1 MGLYQLIGASVLLTL
16 MTPESESQLS
26 DCGKP
31 ALNTRIVG
39 GAVAPEGSWPWQV
52 SLQISS
58 HFCGGSL
65 INSEWVLTAAHCII
79 SNIGSAKLVLGLQS
93 LTGTNPNK
101 VTRTVALVI
110 RHPGFSI
117 STQDNDIALIKL
129 SSAVTFNS
137 YISPVCLAAASS
149 TFYSGVDSWV
159 TGWGNI
165 GSGVSLPSPQNL
177 MEVKIPVVGN
187 RRCKCS
193 GYKTTD
199 ITDNMICAGL
209 LEGGKDS
216 CQGDS
221 GGPMVSKQNG
231 RWIQSGIVSFG
242 VGCAQ
247 PNYPGVYARVS
258 QYESWIKAQIATNQP
273 GFMTYTSTGTNSD
286 LSVSC
291 TGVPPIVSPTTTT
304 PTTTTPTTTTTTT
317 TATTTPTT
325 TANTTTTT
333 STTKPTTKPLTTTA
347 SAAIKLTTTNIIKP
361 TTKATSTSAPSPT
374 TTTTTTSTPWPV
386 ACGEA
391 PLNSG
396 SPDGSLSSEG
406 EWPWMASLQKGGK
419 HVCGGTLVSEDK
431 VLTNANCIPEDSDAS
446 QYTVVLGR
454 LKQNGSNPSEQ
465 PVAVGNVT
473 RSNLTGSNI
482 ALLQLSDKPKLTDYV
497 RPICL
502 DNGRTFPEGSTC
514 WAAGWSS
521 VNGGADKVLL
531 KFQTEVLSC
540 GIDSGNTFCT
550 GVFTQQQGY
559 SGDPLMCQQE
569 GSWFQVVVLSSAEIS
584 TRYKRQAPFMSFEK
598 LDRFQNFL
606 IRSLGSFLTPVIR
619 NGINGTNSTNSTNS
633 TTAAATVAMTT
644 SRATQNPFASVLCLH
659 LLLLAPC
666 LHLLS

>member
-1 MGLYQLIGASVLLTL
+1 MS
-16 MTPESESQLS
+16 
-26 DCGKP
+26 
-31 ALNTRIVG
+31 
-39 GAVAPEGSWPWQV
+39 
-52 SLQISS
+52 
-58 HFCGGSL
+58 F
-65 INSEWVLTAAHCII
+65 
-79 SNIGSAKLVLGLQS
+79 
-93 LTGTNPNK
+93 K
-101 VTRTVALVI
+101 VRRTC
-110 RHPGFSI
+110 
-117 STQDNDIALIKL
+117 Q
-129 SSAVTFNS
+129 
-137 YISPVCLAAASS
+137 AASS
-149 TFYSGVDSWV
+149 SGTREPTM
-159 TGWGNI
+159 TGNNL
-165 GSGVSLPSPQNL
+165 SLPSPQNL

-304 PTTTTPTTTTTTT
+304 PTTTTPT
-317 TATTTPTT
+317 
-325 TANTTTTT
+325 
-333 STTKPTTKPLTTTA
+333 
-347 SAAIKLTTTNIIKP
+347 
-361 TTKATSTSAPSPT
+361 
-374 TTTTTTSTPWPV
+374 V

-431 VLTNANCIPEDSDAS
+431 VLTNANCIPEDSDGS
-446 QYTVVLGR
+446 EYTVVLGR

-482 ALLQLSDKPKLTDYV
+482 ALLQLSDKPKLTNYV

-502 DNGRTFPEGSTC
+502 DKGRTFPEGSTC

-521 VNGGADKVLL
+521 VNGGVLL

-540 GIDSGNTFCT
+540 GIDSGNNTFCT
-550 GVFTQQQGY
+550 GVFTQQQVKNFTLVLHMQIKPLSSGY

-619 NGINGTNSTNSTNS
+619 NGTNSTNS